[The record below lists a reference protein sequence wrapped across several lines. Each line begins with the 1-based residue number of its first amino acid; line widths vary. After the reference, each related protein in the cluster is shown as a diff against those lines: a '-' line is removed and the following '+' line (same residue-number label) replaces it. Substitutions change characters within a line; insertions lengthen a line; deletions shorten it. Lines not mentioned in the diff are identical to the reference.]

1 VFVLEK
7 EDPQLFKSV
16 EQQSLVRQYELLIN
30 CIEIGLTKGA
40 GAVDKY
46 LLWTL
51 NHGAVANIAQ
61 HGGRFRK
68 EPVYVGTH
76 VPPHFKDVDSEM
88 DRCITTLQENWFT
101 WSGTELAAYALWR
114 VNWIHPFIEGNG
126 RTARALCYYLLCV
139 RVGSVLSGKP
149 ILPERIPIA
158 RRLLDR
164 SPLPVRTRL
173 PIFSMTI
180 NTLCHT
186 PKSWSAAAG
195 PNART
200 VSAVPSWRP
209 LSTMGVMI
217 LPTMPRPPPPMS
229 SIGNTTISTH
239 GH

>member
-16 EQQSLVRQYELLIN
+16 EQQNLVRQYELLIN

-149 ILPERIPIA
+149 ILPERIRETRNNYVNA
-158 RRLLDR
+158 LETADQAWKAGHLDVTAVEDYLADLVEAQLQ
-164 SPLPVRTRL
+164 SG
-173 PIFSMTI
+173 
-180 NTLCHT
+180 T
-186 PKSWSAAAG
+186 PTQK
-195 PNART
+195 
-200 VSAVPSWRP
+200 RP
-209 LSTMGVMI
+209 
-217 LPTMPRPPPPMS
+217 
-229 SIGNTTISTH
+229 
-239 GH
+239 